1 MSPFIGV
8 RINDDTDIP
17 SSDAM
22 ARIVS
27 CNAYPKPPTMPIMF
41 VSVSYCFMQRL
52 KKSLKFP
59 STSSFMYGW
68 P

>member
-8 RINDDTDIP
+8 RINDDTDNP

-41 VSVSYCFMQRL
+41 VSVSYCFIQRL
-52 KKSLKFP
+52 KKDRKLP
-59 STSSFMYGW
+59 STSSFIYGC